1 MTIDEAI
8 ERELNIAH
16 KGSDCW
22 KHCSNTKKHCKD
34 CMEEHEQLAE
44 WLEELKAYREIGTVE
59 ECKESV
65 LDIVSKS
72 SDDFIITINKQGK
85 IYEINLIHKVG
96 DYFDGS
102 RK

>member
-1 MTIDEAI
+1 MII
-8 ERELNIAH
+8 
-16 KGSDCW
+16 SDITTR
-22 KHCSNTKKHCKD
+22 KIVVNS
-34 CMEEHEQLAE
+34 
-44 WLEELKAYREIGTVE
+44 
-59 ECKESV
+59 KESV

-96 DYFDGS
+96 DYFDSG

>member
-1 MTIDEAI
+1 MIISDTTIRKI
-8 ERELNIAH
+8 IVNIKER
-16 KGSDCW
+16 
-22 KHCSNTKKHCKD
+22 
-34 CMEEHEQLAE
+34 
-44 WLEELKAYREIGTVE
+44 
-59 ECKESV
+59 V

-96 DYFDGS
+96 DYLDSG

>member
-1 MTIDEAI
+1 MII
-8 ERELNIAH
+8 
-16 KGSDCW
+16 SDITTR
-22 KHCSNTKKHCKD
+22 KIIVNS
-34 CMEEHEQLAE
+34 
-44 WLEELKAYREIGTVE
+44 
-59 ECKESV
+59 KESV

-96 DYFDGS
+96 DYFDGG